1 MALVTAQVDY
11 VQGYLKYGHW
21 ELFLEEKDLVEF
33 KNSTKEEQESW
44 LTNNGHF
51 VLDDYE
57 INDYGD
63 LQKIEIQ
70 E

>member
-1 MALVTAQVDY
+1 MAIVTAQVDY
-11 VQGYLKYGHW
+11 VQGYLRYGHW
-21 ELFLEEKDLVEF
+21 ELFLEDEELVEF
-33 KNSTKEEQESW
+33 KNSTKEEQELW
-44 LTNNGHF
+44 LKDNGSF
-51 VLDDYE
+51 ILDDYE

>member
-11 VQGYLKYGHW
+11 VQGYLRDGHW
-21 ELFLEEKDLVEF
+21 ELFLEGKDLEEF
-33 KNSTKEEQESW
+33 KNSTKEEQKSW
-44 LTNNGHF
+44 LLNNGSF

-57 INDYGD
+57 VNDYGD